1 MSPEREPRPDPS
13 LPDPRPDLSED
24 ELREF
29 VDKLGLPEDQKTDLI
44 EAVKALRIE
53 RVSKSKFSGPL
64 PHPDN
69 FERYEQIF
77 PGAAERIL
85 SIAEKNLQIRADRQ
99 KGVIANERMKII
111 GATWV
116 GTLLIVAAGLMGWI
130 GNNVIA
136 LPLGIVGTLNLFLR
150 WLMDRSERHGS
161 AR

>member
-44 EAVKALRIE
+44 EAVKVLRIE

-77 PGAAERIL
+77 PAA
-85 SIAEKNLQIRADRQ
+85 A
-99 KGVIANERMKII
+99 
-111 GATWV
+111 
-116 GTLLIVAAGLMGWI
+116 
-130 GNNVIA
+130 
-136 LPLGIVGTLNLFLR
+136 
-150 WLMDRSERHGS
+150 
-161 AR
+161 